1 MKKRNSIVLGLA
13 FLGALVSFVP
23 SEAAYRIPPAPA
35 DHAPHDILDRTI
47 LDKGVKA
54 YRQGDYEKALSY
66 FYMADSMGHKKAG
79 RYIGLCYENG
89 QGLPKDYRKAREW
102 YEKSAN
108 NDDITSMYRLGQM
121 YEKGEGVPVDDA
133 KAAAWYKKS
142 SYRTDIIGAPALA
155 ALARLYAEGK
165 GVPESRENA
174 VELYEL
180 ADTAGYAPAHAALTA
195 LLGKEPDVHTPRVV
209 TDQVSEGSS
218 RDLADGVTD
227 IDVSHIW
234 NPVESID
241 FSSHHNVLIRN
252 SDGTT
257 VPMDEAWYEVK
268 QIAPNTWQIR
278 SDGDYCYLLAGDTM
292 AVMIDCGYGAGN
304 IRKEAEK
311 IAGKPVKYVINTHY
325 HFDHTANDAYFDPA
339 FMSPISVP
347 YATLPYAS
355 FTGID
360 FPRDYPVIT
369 VKDGYKLNLGNRE
382 LTILAFPHPNHA
394 QGGIAILDPTSR
406 ILFTGD
412 EFLFP
417 NKIVLNIT
425 LPEFAE
431 NMKHLGTV
439 RSLFNTMYGGPG
451 EKDGSVFDAYYEA
464 AMRGIMPDL
473 SYEPSTSSNGPK
485 PAAST
490 GSGTIIYDRGR
501 VRPGDSATV
510 SPEKTLPGE
519 RETYTWNGFT
529 VDFAKSR

>member
-1 MKKRNSIVLGLA
+1 MKKQKVVICGLA
-13 FLGALVSFVP
+13 LLGALVSFAP
-23 SEAAYRIPPAPA
+23 SGASYQIPPAPA
-35 DHAPHDILDRTI
+35 DHSPHKLLDRTI

-54 YRQGDYEKALSY
+54 YHQGDYEKALNY
-66 FYMADSMGHKKAG
+66 FYIADSMGHKKAG

-121 YEKGEGVPVDDA
+121 YEKGEGVPVDYG

-142 SYRTDIIGAPALA
+142 SYRTDFIGAPALT

-165 GVPESRENA
+165 GVEKSRDNA

-180 ADTAGYAPAHAALTA
+180 ADKAGYAPAHDALTA
-195 LLGKEPDVHTPRVV
+195 LLGEEAEVHTPRVV
-209 TDQVSEGSS
+209 TEQVSEGSD
-218 RDLADGVTD
+218 RDLVDGVTN

-234 NPVESID
+234 TPVTSID

-257 VPMDEAWYEVK
+257 VPMDEPWYEVH
-268 QIAPNTWQIR
+268 QIAPDTWQIR
-278 SDGDYCYLLAGDTM
+278 GDGDYCYLLSGDDI

-325 HFDHTANDAYFDPA
+325 HFDHTANDAYFDAA
-339 FMSPISVP
+339 FMTAVSVP
-347 YATLPYAS
+347 YATRPYAS
-355 FTGID
+355 FSGID

-394 QGGIAILDPTSR
+394 QGGIAILDPKSR

-417 NKIVLNIT
+417 SKIVLNIT
-425 LPEFAE
+425 LQDFAE
-431 NMKHLGTV
+431 NMKHLETV
-439 RSLFNTMYGGPG
+439 RPYFDTMYGGPG

-473 SYEPSTSSNGPK
+473 TCEPSVSSNGPK
-485 PAAST
+485 PTSSGDT
-490 GSGTIIYDRGR
+490 GTIIYDRGR
-501 VRPGDSATV
+501 VRPGDSATI

-519 RETYTWNGFT
+519 RESYTWNGFT
-529 VDFAKSR
+529 VDFARQG